1 MEKWRQNLIAILLMF
16 SSILLD
22 GFIANTW
29 ASTLDTS
36 FGLIIP
42 RTIVLMIIILSFH
55 YKEVFM
61 LGSAAAFGFIMDT
74 YYLGFL
80 GVYMSS
86 FVLVAYL
93 TYSLKRVIRPNVLSY
108 TLVGILG
115 ITLVEM
121 IAYGIMRI
129 LTITTISF
137 QYFIVSRLSA
147 TLLFNGIVM
156 LVFSYF
162 IHLLIVNI
170 IEESQLR

>member
-1 MEKWRQNLIAILLMF
+1 LV
-16 SSILLD
+16 SS
-22 GFIANTW
+22 F
-29 ASTLDTS
+29 DTS
-36 FGLIIP
+36 FWLIIP
-42 RTIVLMIIILSFH
+42 RTSVLMIIILSFH
-55 YKEVFM
+55 YKEGFM

-115 ITLVEM
+115 MTLVEM

-129 LTITTISF
+129 LTITTICF
-137 QYFIVSRLSA
+137 QYCIVSRLSA
-147 TLLFNGIVM
+147 TVLFNA
-156 LVFSYF
+156 L
-162 IHLLIVNI
+162 
-170 IEESQLR
+170 

>member
-1 MEKWRQNLIAILLMF
+1 ILM
-16 SSILLD
+16 D

-29 ASTLDTS
+29 TSTLNTNL
-36 FGLIIP
+36 GLIVP

-55 YKEVFM
+55 YKEGFM

-93 TYSLKRVIRPNVLSY
+93 TYSLKRMIHPNILSY

-115 ITLVEM
+115 MTLVEM

-129 LTITTISF
+129 LTITTICF
-137 QYFIVSRLSA
+137 QYCIVSRLSA
-147 TLLFNGIVM
+147 TVLFNA
-156 LVFSYF
+156 L
-162 IHLLIVNI
+162 
-170 IEESQLR
+170 